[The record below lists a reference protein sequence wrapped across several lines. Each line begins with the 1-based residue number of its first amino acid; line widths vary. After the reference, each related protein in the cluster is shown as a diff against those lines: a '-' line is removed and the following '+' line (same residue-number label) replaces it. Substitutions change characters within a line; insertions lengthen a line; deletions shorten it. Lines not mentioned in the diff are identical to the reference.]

1 MSRTKI
7 VQPACDRSLVPST
20 RQQPQSQSPIAST
33 AVEGESSASVQGDQV
48 DRQGNLKF
56 GQREFVVGSAS
67 TDSRTQVTSPVLST
81 REVTVLQRYGL
92 RLFATRA
99 DATRCRGSQSRDC
112 ERPER
117 AAESPRSSDLLILA
131 ASRLFS
137 PRRAA
142 RLPHPCERSSRRSAH
157 TSHPPL
163 PRGVRGASRNE
174 PGSNSLPGP
183 GSFGSPST
191 ALPEPLSKASPE
203 RPAAPPKCGEGHNR
217 LKKWRSSMSS
227 SSDYLNFCQQGGE
240 KPASYAELRAS
251 GIDFPAAVVSELE
264 LNGYAI
270 ERVRDHGRLLGVRLN
285 RPEPGDA
292 SRPPAPHHRR
302 WPHR

>member
-1 MSRTKI
+1 M
-7 VQPACDRSLVPST
+7 
-20 RQQPQSQSPIAST
+20 
-33 AVEGESSASVQGDQV
+33 
-48 DRQGNLKF
+48 
-56 GQREFVVGSAS
+56 GSAGA
-67 TDSRTQVTSPVLST
+67 DSRTQVTSPVLST

-142 RLPHPCERSSRRSAH
+142 RLPHPCGSKSSRRSAH

-203 RPAAPPKCGEGHNR
+203 RPAAPPKCGEGHNQSMAIIDVQQQR
-217 LKKWRSSMSS
+217 L
-227 SSDYLNFCQQGGE
+227 LELLQQGGE
-240 KPASYAELRAS
+240 KPASYAELRAG

-292 SRPPAPHHRR
+292 SRPPAPHRRR